1 MSKAINDS
9 SIITSTLKVSGLDCP
24 DCAKD
29 VQKAVTSIPGVQSAV
44 VNFGAQKLKVV
55 YNNDVSIEEINKVLS
70 KIGHTATLL
79 SENKG
84 SNKTSDSQIISST
97 LKVSELC
104 CPDSAK
110 DVQKAVSSMPGVQST
125 EVNFNAQKLKVVYN
139 SNETS
144 KSQVEKNKNI

>member
-55 YNNDVSIEEINKVLS
+55 
-70 KIGHTATLL
+70 
-79 SENKG
+79 
-84 SNKTSDSQIISST
+84 
-97 LKVSELC
+97 
-104 CPDSAK
+104 
-110 DVQKAVSSMPGVQST
+110 
-125 EVNFNAQKLKVVYN
+125 
-139 SNETS
+139 
-144 KSQVEKNKNI
+144 

>member
-55 YNNDVSIEEINKVLS
+55 YTRLS
-70 KIGHTATLL
+70 NCWPGTC
-79 SENKG
+79 
-84 SNKTSDSQIISST
+84 
-97 LKVSELC
+97 LK
-104 CPDSAK
+104 
-110 DVQKAVSSMPGVQST
+110 
-125 EVNFNAQKLKVVYN
+125 FNVCKF
-139 SNETS
+139 
-144 KSQVEKNKNI
+144 